1 MEKFTERK
9 KSPLGAVQTFF
20 KGDVSTLLALFGM
33 IALFG
38 VLSPYFLTVK
48 NMMSI
53 GSYASIQGTM
63 AAGLTCCMLLGGMD
77 VSQFSLAGLCG
88 MFMGLM
94 YEAGVNEWLIIPMT
108 LLVGVLVGCIN
119 ATIVAKLKISPMIAT
134 MGMQFVVR
142 GFCYIITGGSG
153 RNQYYCYAV

>member
-1 MEKFTERK
+1 M
-9 KSPLGAVQTFF
+9 QTFF

-77 VSQFSLAGLCG
+77 VSQFSWPDSAGCLWG
-88 MFMGLM
+88 
-94 YEAGVNEWLIIPMT
+94 
-108 LLVGVLVGCIN
+108 
-119 ATIVAKLKISPMIAT
+119 
-134 MGMQFVVR
+134 
-142 GFCYIITGGSG
+142 
-153 RNQYYCYAV
+153 